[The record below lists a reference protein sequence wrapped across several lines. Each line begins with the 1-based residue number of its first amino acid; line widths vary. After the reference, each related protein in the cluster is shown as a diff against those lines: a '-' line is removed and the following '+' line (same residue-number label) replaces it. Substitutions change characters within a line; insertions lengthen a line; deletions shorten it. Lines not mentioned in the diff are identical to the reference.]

1 MKKKIFKTWMWFAT
15 VLAVLVSCDNED
27 KVAEESSVAM
37 SFVCEDNWQSE
48 TRAAIATSIPTFGLS
63 CSVYPSSGS
72 ASSAALGNYFFNIQL
87 SNNITTDYLWPGSAY
102 KCSFYGYY
110 PYGSSYVTLNSTTS
124 STGAPSYSLTVP
136 ADISKQVD
144 FCVSEV
150 KDVAGN
156 YQKTVSLPFSHVCS
170 SLSFK
175 VKNAGVDAIT
185 LKSIKFYGVKL
196 TGTYSGGAWSTS
208 GSAST
213 SSSNAMEITTN
224 TAIAGGATIDVAGSS
239 NNIIIIPQA
248 IASGTEILDVLV
260 TINGEDKHYY
270 YNIPGALAWEKGVK
284 YSYTINIS
292 NDISLE
298 TSSIEDWEGSVFN
311 GENDIKIDG
320 WKIMAQQTPVDL
332 GLSVKWAAG
341 NVGAKNPEDYGLY
354 FAWGETTGYTDA
366 DVTAG
371 VRAFSEDVYNA
382 GSAASISGN
391 LTLEQDA
398 AHANLG
404 GNWRMPTKA
413 EFQELLDNCDVT
425 WTENY
430 NGTGVAGCIFTS
442 KINGNSV
449 FFPAAGDGGPWGVGN
464 VGSDGDYWS
473 ASWDSSSYAGN
484 LYFDSMRQNVLTFGR
499 FGGLSVR
506 GVCE

>member
-1 MKKKIFKTWMWFAT
+1 MKKKIFNTWMWFAT

-87 SNNITTDYLWPGSAY
+87 SNNTTTDYLWPGSAY

-110 PYGSSYVTLNSTTS
+110 PYGSSYVSLNSTTS

-144 FCVSEV
+144 FCVAEV

-196 TGTYSGGAWSTS
+196 TGTYSGGEWSTS

-213 SSSNAMEITTN
+213 SSSNSMEIAPN
-224 TAIAGGATIDVAGSS
+224 KAISGGTTIDVAGSS
-239 NNIIIIPQA
+239 NNIIIIPQT

-270 YNIPGALAWEKGVK
+270 YNLSGVLAWEKGVK

-298 TSSIEDWEGSVFN
+298 ISSIEDWEGAAFN
-311 GENDIKIDG
+311 GKNDIKIDG
-320 WKIMAQQTPVDL
+320 WKIMAQ
-332 GLSVKWAAG
+332 
-341 NVGAKNPEDYGLY
+341 
-354 FAWGETTGYTDA
+354 
-366 DVTAG
+366 
-371 VRAFSEDVYNA
+371 
-382 GSAASISGN
+382 
-391 LTLEQDA
+391 
-398 AHANLG
+398 
-404 GNWRMPTKA
+404 
-413 EFQELLDNCDVT
+413 
-425 WTENY
+425 
-430 NGTGVAGCIFTS
+430 
-442 KINGNSV
+442 
-449 FFPAAGDGGPWGVGN
+449 
-464 VGSDGDYWS
+464 
-473 ASWDSSSYAGN
+473 
-484 LYFDSMRQNVLTFGR
+484 
-499 FGGLSVR
+499 
-506 GVCE
+506 

>member
-87 SNNITTDYLWPGSAY
+87 SNNTTTDYLWPGSAY

-110 PYGSSYVTLNSTTS
+110 PYGSSYVSLNSTKS

-239 NNIIIIPQA
+239 NNIIIIPQT

-284 YSYTINIS
+284 YSYTISIS

-354 FAWGETTGYTDA
+354 FAWGETTGYTA
-366 DVTAG
+366 EQMSG
-371 VRAFSEDVYNA
+371 VRGFTEDEYNA
-382 GSAASISGN
+382 GPAASISTD
-391 LTLEQDA
+391 LTPEQDA
-398 AHANLG
+398 AHVNLG
-404 GNWRMPTKA
+404 DNWRMPTKD
-413 EFQELLDNCDVT
+413 EFQELIDNCNVV
-425 WTENY
+425 WTADY
-430 NGTGVAGCIFTS
+430 GGTGVAGAVFTS
-442 KINGNSV
+442 KVNGNSV
-449 FFPAAGDGGPWGVGN
+449 FFPAAGFCDDSSMLE
-464 VGSDGDYWS
+464 VGSDDSCWS
-473 ASWDSSSYAGN
+473 ASWDSSSSAWHLDIFSESHYVSGSWRY
-484 LYFDSMRQNVLTFGR
+484 L
-499 FGGLSVR
+499 GLPVR